1 MSSMQYDQPVRRVGY
16 AGLGVIGL
24 PMARRIL
31 DAGFE
36 LHVWNR
42 SADKAAPLVAA
53 GARLAASPAELARN
67 AQVICVCV
75 TNDAALEQV
84 VFGENGIT
92 SAGRQGLVITDHS
105 TIHPT
110 ATRSFAQRL
119 AQAGNAWVDA
129 PVTGGPSGAEQGTLT
144 VFAGGTPGNVERVRP
159 VIMSFSKRMT
169 HLGPVGS
176 GQAAKACNQMVS
188 FGTAA
193 VLAEALSLAAKLG
206 LDVAHL
212 PEAMEGGLADSA
224 VLRRY
229 APMMLSGELTGS
241 VLTAL
246 KDLEIVSDL
255 AGEAGAPIP
264 MTALLTSLHRML
276 AGQGH
281 HLGGMAGVV
290 RLYRVGGLASDFGAD
305 GPHPSP
311 PPEGEGDRQ
320 GHQVSP

>member
-1 MSSMQYDQPVRRVGY
+1 MQYDQPVRQVGY

-53 GARLAASPAELARN
+53 GAKLAASPADLARN

-75 TNDAALEQV
+75 TDDAALEQI
-84 VFGENGIT
+84 VFGDNAIT
-92 SAGRQGLVITDHS
+92 CAGRQGLVIADHS
-105 TIHPT
+105 TIHPA
-110 ATRSFAQRL
+110 ATRQFAQRVVE
-119 AQAGNAWVDA
+119 AGNAWVDA
-129 PVTGGPSGAEQGTLT
+129 PVTGGPSGAQQGTLT
-144 VFAGGTPGNVERVRP
+144 VFAGGETSDVERVRP
-159 VIMSFSKRMT
+159 VIMSFAKRMT

-193 VLAEALSLAAKLG
+193 VLAEALNLAAKLG

-241 VLTAL
+241 ALTAL
-246 KDLEIVSDL
+246 KDLEIISDL
-255 AGEAGAPIP
+255 AAEAAAPIP

-281 HLGGMAGVV
+281 HLGGMAGVL
-290 RLYRVGGLASDFGAD
+290 RLYREQGLTTR
-305 GPHPSP
+305 P
-311 PPEGEGDRQ
+311 
-320 GHQVSP
+320 